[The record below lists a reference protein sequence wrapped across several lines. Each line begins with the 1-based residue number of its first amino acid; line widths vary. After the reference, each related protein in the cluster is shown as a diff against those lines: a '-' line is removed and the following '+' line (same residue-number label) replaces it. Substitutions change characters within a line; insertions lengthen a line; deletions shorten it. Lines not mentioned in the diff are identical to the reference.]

1 MSNITEYNYQHEF
14 HVSFQTF
21 LCLNIPYKYWPTI
34 SNSYYLYKRFTAK
47 TRLIS
52 IESNPKK
59 VVVVFGV
66 ACAVYF
72 VIVVVFA
79 VIVVV
84 SFVGVVIISSLV
96 KIG

>member
-1 MSNITEYNYQHEF
+1 MVHNLHLLTNT
-14 HVSFQTF
+14 HVVG
-21 LCLNIPYKYWPTI
+21 
-34 SNSYYLYKRFTAK
+34 K
-47 TRLIS
+47 TRLHS
-52 IESNPKK
+52 IESKPKK

-72 VIVVVFA
+72 VIVVVFV